1 MKLDFDRSLDLPV
14 SADQAWSFLDQI
26 DKVASCLPGAR
37 ITEQID
43 PTHYRGAVSVRL
55 GPVNLAFQ
63 GTIEILARDPAAR
76 TISMAGRGADKGGT
90 SVAEMELTAAVSET
104 GPNTSRVAGKAGVII
119 NGKAAAMGARLL
131 TGASDQIIKEFYAN
145 LQTKVQAEPA
155 APTPTSVTAA
165 PVSAATAAGSAAIA
179 SISAS
184 SAQQNS
190 INGFAILW
198 SVIKSFFA
206 GLLAGKQASP

>member
-104 GPNTSRVAGKAGVII
+104 GPNTSRVAGKG
-119 NGKAAAMGARLL
+119 RRH
-131 TGASDQIIKEFYAN
+131 Y
-145 LQTKVQAEPA
+145 
-155 APTPTSVTAA
+155 
-165 PVSAATAAGSAAIA
+165 
-179 SISAS
+179 
-184 SAQQNS
+184 
-190 INGFAILW
+190 
-198 SVIKSFFA
+198 
-206 GLLAGKQASP
+206 

>member
-14 SADQAWSFLDQI
+14 SADQAWNFLDQI
-26 DKVASCLPGAR
+26 DKVASCLPGAK
-37 ITEQID
+37 ITEEID

-63 GTIEILARDPAAR
+63 GAIEILARDPAAR
-76 TISMAGRGADKGGT
+76 TISLAGKGADKGGT

-155 APTPTSVTAA
+155 PTSVTAA
-165 PVSAATAAGSAAIA
+165 APASAVAAAGAP
-179 SISAS
+179 ISGS
-184 SAQQNS
+184 STQQSS
-190 INGFAILW
+190 INGFAFLW
-198 SVIKSFFA
+198 AVIKSFFA
-206 GLLAGKQASP
+206 GLVAGKQASP